1 VFLAIKKHPKYKI
14 QGEAMLTPKNDTHP
28 LREHNIHLILNAL
41 MSMKTVTRRQLAQR
55 TGLSQPT
62 VNSIVQE
69 LENKGFVQPGSF
81 AASAGGRRPQ
91 CYTLY
96 SDHLRAATIRVLSKS
111 LEYVVIAIDGT
122 VILRNSWAIS
132 NADTPVTALQS
143 LIGTLLKQDDNIRVV
158 GIGVPGVVDPGGVLN
173 AIPQIPG
180 LEGVS
185 LHNELN
191 RLFDIPIFI
200 ENDMNLVAL
209 GSVATDPCHA
219 ATTDMVFVHIG
230 EGVGAGIV
238 MGGRIIRGFTSF
250 AGEIAY
256 MLKPIETNE
265 APQKADNIET
275 LEYLLS
281 KTKSINE
288 QAKLIS
294 IMIVSIIC
302 LVNPP
307 VISFGST
314 YAGEEMLRL
323 IRQECEKYLPAWT
336 LPSFQLTADE
346 EATYDR
352 GLAALVGDVLKTRI
366 THELANNH

>member
-1 VFLAIKKHPKYKI
+1 MVI
-14 QGEAMLTPKNDTHP
+14 QRSDAHP
-28 LREHNIHLILNAL
+28 LKEHSTHLVLDAL
-41 MSMKTVTRRQLAQR
+41 MSMRTVTRRQLAQR

-91 CYTLY
+91 YYTLY
-96 SDHLRAATIRVLSKS
+96 TDHLRAATIRVLSES
-111 LEYVVIAIDGT
+111 LEYVVITIDGT
-122 VILRNSWAIS
+122 VIQRNSWAIS
-132 NADTPVTALQS
+132 SSDTPVTAIQS
-143 LIGTLLKQDDNIRVV
+143 LLGTLIKQDDKIQVV
-158 GIGVPGVVDPGGVLN
+158 GIGVPGVVGPGGVLN
-173 AIPQIPG
+173 AISQIPELEDVSLLHK
-180 LEGVS
+180 LEG
-185 LHNELN
+185 
-191 RLFDIPIFI
+191 LFDIPIYI

-209 GSVATDPCHA
+209 GSVNAEPGHAT
-219 ATTDMVFVHIG
+219 TTDMVFVHIG

-238 MGGRIIRGFTSF
+238 MGGQIIRGFSSF

-265 APQKADNIET
+265 APSKTDNIET

-281 KTKSINE
+281 KTNSITE

-294 IMIVSIIC
+294 TMIVSIIC
-302 LVNPP
+302 LINPP

-314 YAGEEMLRL
+314 YASDEMLRL
-323 IRQECEKYLPAWT
+323 IRHECEKYLPPWT
-336 LPSFQLTADE
+336 LPLFQLTADE

-352 GLAALVGDVLKTRI
+352 GLATFVGDVLKNQITR
-366 THELANNH
+366 ELATLQK

>member
-1 VFLAIKKHPKYKI
+1 
-14 QGEAMLTPKNDTHP
+14 MLTQKIDAHP
-28 LREHNIHLILNAL
+28 LREHNIQLILNAL
-41 MSMKTVTRRQLAQR
+41 LSMKTVTRRQLAQR

-96 SDHLRAATIRVLSKS
+96 TDHLRAATIRVLAGS
-111 LEYVVIAIDGT
+111 LEYVVITIDGT
-122 VILRNSWAIS
+122 VIQRNSWAIS
-132 NADTPVTALQS
+132 GTDTPVTAIKS
-143 LIGTLLKQDDNIRVV
+143 LLGTLLKQDDNIQVV
-158 GIGVPGVVDPGGVLN
+158 GIGVPGVVGPGGVLG
-173 AIPQIPG
+173 AISQIPK

-185 LHNELN
+185 LHNKLKKF
-191 RLFDIPIFI
+191 FDIPIYI

-219 ATTDMVFVHIG
+219 AATDMVFVHVG

-238 MGGRIIRGFTSF
+238 MGGQIVRGFSSF

-256 MLKPIETNE
+256 MLKPIETDMTPTGTGNV
-265 APQKADNIET
+265 ET
-275 LEYLLS
+275 LEYLLK
-281 KTKSINE
+281 KTSNIAE
-288 QAKLIS
+288 QARLIS
-294 IMIVSIIC
+294 TMIVSIIC
-302 LVNPP
+302 LINPP

-314 YAGEEMLRL
+314 YANEEMLRF
-323 IRQECEKYLPAWT
+323 IRQECEKYLPVWT
-336 LPSFQLTADE
+336 LPSFQLMADE
-346 EATYDR
+346 EAAYDR

-366 THELANNH
+366 THELATLQK

>member
-1 VFLAIKKHPKYKI
+1 
-14 QGEAMLTPKNDTHP
+14 
-28 LREHNIHLILNAL
+28 
-41 MSMKTVTRRQLAQR
+41 MKTVTRRQLAQR

-69 LENKGFVQPGSF
+69 LEHKGFAQPGSF

-96 SDHLRAATIRVLSKS
+96 TDHLRAATIRILSKS
-111 LEYVVIAIDGT
+111 LEYVVITIDGT
-122 VILRNSWAIS
+122 VIQRNSWAIS
-132 NADTPVTALQS
+132 GTDTPVTALQS
-143 LIGTLLKQDDNIRVV
+143 LLGTLLKQDDSIRVI

-173 AIPQIPG
+173 AIPQIPA

-185 LHNELN
+185 LLN
-191 RLFDIPIFI
+191 QLERYCNIPIYI

-209 GSVATDPCHA
+209 GSVATEPCHA
-219 ATTDMVFVHIG
+219 TAADTVFVHIG

-238 MGGRIIRGFTSF
+238 MGGQIISGFSSF

-256 MLKPIETNE
+256 MLKPIEADTTPSE
-265 APQKADNIET
+265 AENVET
-275 LEYLLS
+275 LEYLLK
-281 KTKSINE
+281 KTNNIAE

-294 IMIVSIIC
+294 TMIISIIC
-302 LVNPP
+302 LINPP

-314 YAGEEMLRL
+314 YASEEMLRL
-323 IRQECEKYLPAWT
+323 IRHECEKYLPVWT
-336 LPSFQLTADE
+336 LPSFQLMTDE

-352 GLAALVGDVLKTRI
+352 GLATLVGDVLKTRI
-366 THELANNH
+366 TRELATSQR

>member
-1 VFLAIKKHPKYKI
+1 
-14 QGEAMLTPKNDTHP
+14 
-28 LREHNIHLILNAL
+28 

-69 LENKGFVQPGSF
+69 LENNGFALPGSF
-81 AASAGGRRPQ
+81 AVSAGGRRPQ

-96 SDHLRAATIRVLSKS
+96 TDHLRAATIRVLSKS

-122 VILRNSWAIS
+122 VILRNSWVIS
-132 NADTPVTALQS
+132 GADTPVTALHT
-143 LIGTLLKQDDNIRVV
+143 LLGTLLKQDDNIQVV
-158 GIGVPGVVDPGGVLN
+158 GIGFPGVVGPGGVLN

-185 LHNELN
+185 LRQELEQS
-191 RLFDIPIFI
+191 FEIPIYI

-209 GSVATDPCHA
+209 GSVTTEPGHVS
-219 ATTDMVFVHIG
+219 TTDMVFVHIG

-238 MGGRIIRGFTSF
+238 MGGQIISGYSNF

-256 MLKPIETNE
+256 MLKPIE
-265 APQKADNIET
+265 ADKPPSEVGNAET
-275 LEYLLS
+275 IEYLMS
-281 KTKSINE
+281 KANSIAE
-288 QAKLIS
+288 QAKLIAT
-294 IMIVSIIC
+294 MVVSIIC

-314 YAGEEMLRL
+314 YASEEMLRH
-323 IRQECEKYLPAWT
+323 IRYECEKHLPVWT
-336 LPSFQLTADE
+336 LPSFQLMVDE
-346 EATYDR
+346 ESAYDR
-352 GLAALVGDVLKTRI
+352 GLAALVRDAMVNQITRK
-366 THELANNH
+366 LATQK